1 MGSQR
6 CARSCRAR
14 LNLNAS
20 ASLYAFTLQLLPSF
34 HDSEVFS
41 LQAPNLHNILWPTSK
56 SLRPETPTLPPGC
69 SDIIMAKAPRGIPA
83 SGTSPEMGKTA
94 FHHCAP
100 KSFASPH
107 LQRIR
112 PLAPHMKL
120 FPGSFD
126 FHGRNG
132 TKDFPADRAIVRLP

>member
-20 ASLYAFTLQLLPSF
+20 ASLYAFTLQHLPSF

-41 LQAPNLHNILWPTSK
+41 LQAPNLHNILRPTSK

-69 SDIIMAKAPRGIPA
+69 SDIIMTKAPRGIPA
-83 SGTSPEMGKTA
+83 SGSWDKSGNGENSIPSL
-94 FHHCAP
+94 CAEKLRLTP
-100 KSFASPH
+100 SAAHKPPVAIHETFSREFRLSRP
-107 LQRIR
+107 QRYEG
-112 PLAPHMKL
+112 
-120 FPGSFD
+120 FSC
-126 FHGRNG
+126 
-132 TKDFPADRAIVRLP
+132 